1 MRPFCSLLL
10 GLFVCL
16 SLSSFVLRLEEFG
29 KAGYYAD
36 ALQGRKTAS
45 GEKYDK
51 DVLTCAHKT
60 YAFGTRL
67 RVTRLDNKKSV
78 IVRVNDRGPFTE
90 GFVVDLSRAA
100 AREIDLIKAGR
111 ANVKVEVVE
120 AERNTPDGTQ
130 RVPTAAA
137 STERGTS
144 AAAATTAKPRTVLLK
159 SQQKAA
165 PAVKP
170 AVKPAVRPVTYSRAD
185 PVPATVQRPKS
196 VTTYAATTTELYK
209 VDLRN
214 LVKTG
219 FGVQVSTI
227 YDADNVMPMV
237 TKLQTQFPGKVLV
250 SVERD
255 DASDQSTYRIIVGPY
270 PTRKAAENQQKV
282 AERKGNKKCFVV
294 DLSAI

>member
-1 MRPFCSLLL
+1 MRPICSFLL
-10 GLFVCL
+10 GLFFCL

-51 DVLTCAHKT
+51 DLLTCAHKT

-159 SQQKAA
+159 PQQKAA
-165 PAVKP
+165 P

-196 VTTYAATTTELYK
+196 ATNNAATTTELYK

-250 SVERD
+250 SVQRD

>member
-51 DVLTCAHKT
+51 GVLTCAHKT

-100 AREIDLIKAGR
+100 AQEIDLIKAGR

-120 AERNTPDGTQ
+120 ADRSTPDGTQ
-130 RVPTAAA
+130 RILTAAA

-144 AAAATTAKPRTVLLK
+144 AAAAAAKPRTVLLK
-159 SQQKAA
+159 PRQKAA
-165 PAVKP
+165 PT
-170 AVKPAVRPVTYSRAD
+170 VRPVIYSTAD
-185 PVPATVQRPKS
+185 PIPATVQRPKS
-196 VTTYAATTTELYK
+196 ATTNAATTTELYK

-214 LVKTG
+214 LAKTG

-227 YDADNVMPMV
+227 YDADNVLPMV

-250 SVERD
+250 SVVRD
-255 DASDQSTYRIIVGPY
+255 DAGDQSTYRIIVGPY

>member
-1 MRPFCSLLL
+1 MRPLCSLLL

-159 SQQKAA
+159 PQQKAA
-165 PAVKP
+165 SK
-170 AVKPAVRPVTYSRAD
+170 VRPVTYSTAD
-185 PVPATVQRPKS
+185 PVPASVQRPKS
-196 VTTYAATTTELYK
+196 ATTSAATSTELYK

-214 LVKTG
+214 LAKTG

-250 SVERD
+250 SVQRD